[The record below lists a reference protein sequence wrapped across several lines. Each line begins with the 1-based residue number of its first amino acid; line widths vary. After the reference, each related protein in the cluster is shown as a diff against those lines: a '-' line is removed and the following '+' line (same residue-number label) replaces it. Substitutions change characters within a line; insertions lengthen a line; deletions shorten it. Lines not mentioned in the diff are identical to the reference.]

1 MHENERRQS
10 AEETPF
16 LRALVTFRP
25 PLMSRR
31 TTLLLVSPVWFGFIV
46 FTALGRPLEGLLV
59 ALGAYIV
66 LFGGGQ
72 PLRARLR
79 AYAIAALGLLGAVA
93 LGMAAG
99 GSALL
104 TWLAYLGSAVLAVL
118 VTRRLDPGP
127 PGPYFFVLMVGGGTL
142 LGGVGLGIPLT
153 LVLLALGSALAM
165 LMGGLDALLDRRTAD
180 ADPAGEPDD
189 VDATPEAAGAGP
201 DRGSTLLT
209 FLRIAIALSA
219 TLGISALRG
228 DAHPFWGVLVVVLV
242 LSYPGDSRQLTVRAV
257 SRILGTLAGL
267 LLFLPVADLHLGSA
281 GYVAVLCVL
290 LWCVARWTA
299 RNYLLGSV
307 LITLLA
313 LFMSVPLTPDES
325 PLQLTL
331 ARGIDTVIAGI
342 VSLAVLRLVRPRP
355 ANDGIG
361 RTP

>member
-1 MHENERRQS
+1 M
-10 AEETPF
+10 
-16 LRALVTFRP
+16 
-25 PLMSRR
+25 
-31 TTLLLVSPVWFGFIV
+31 
-46 FTALGRPLEGLLV
+46 FTSLGRPLEGLLV

-79 AYAIAALGLLGAVA
+79 AYTIAGLGLLGSVA

-118 VTRRLDPGP
+118 VTRRVDPGP

-153 LVLLALGSALAM
+153 LLFLALGSALAM
-165 LMGGLDALLDRRTAD
+165 LMGGLDALLDRHAAD
-180 ADPAGEPDD
+180 AEPEPGEEPGD
-189 VDATPEAAGAGP
+189 VDPPPDAAGAGP
-201 DRGSTLLT
+201 GRGSTLLT
-209 FLRIAIALSA
+209 FVRIALALSA

-228 DAHPFWGVLVVVLV
+228 DAHPFWGVLVVVLC
-242 LSYPGDSRQLTVRAV
+242 
-257 SRILGTLAGL
+257 I
-267 LLFLPVADLHLGSA
+267 
-281 GYVAVLCVL
+281 L

-313 LFMSVPLTPDES
+313 LLMSVPLTPDES

-342 VSLAVLRLVRPRP
+342 VSLAVLRIVRPRP
-355 ANDGIG
+355 AAGGIG
-361 RTP
+361 WTP

>member
-1 MHENERRQS
+1 
-10 AEETPF
+10 
-16 LRALVTFRP
+16 
-25 PLMSRR
+25 MSRR

-79 AYAIAALGLLGAVA
+79 AYTIAGLGLLGSVA

-118 VTRRLDPGP
+118 VTRRVDPGP

-142 LGGVGLGIPLT
+142 LGGVGLGIPVT
-153 LVLLALGSALAM
+153 LLFLALGSALAM
-165 LMGGLDALLDRRTAD
+165 LMGGLDALLDRHAAD
-180 ADPAGEPDD
+180 AEPEPGEEPGD
-189 VDATPEAAGAGP
+189 VDPPPDAAGAGP
-201 DRGSTLLT
+201 GRGSTLLT
-209 FLRIAIALSA
+209 FVRIALALSA

-281 GYVAVLCVL
+281 GYVTVLCIL

-355 ANDGIG
+355 AAGGIG

>member
-1 MHENERRQS
+1 
-10 AEETPF
+10 
-16 LRALVTFRP
+16 
-25 PLMSRR
+25 
-31 TTLLLVSPVWFGFIV
+31 
-46 FTALGRPLEGLLV
+46 
-59 ALGAYIV
+59 
-66 LFGGGQ
+66 
-72 PLRARLR
+72 
-79 AYAIAALGLLGAVA
+79 
-93 LGMAAG
+93 MAAG

-118 VTRRLDPGP
+118 VTRRVDPGP

-153 LVLLALGSALAM
+153 LLFLALGSALAL
-165 LMGGLDALLDRRTAD
+165 LMGGIDALLDRRTAD
-180 ADPAGEPDD
+180 AQPEPAGEPGPETVGNADRAAGDADEEETDD
-189 VDATPEAAGAGP
+189 VDAPRDDAGAGP
-201 DRGSTLLT
+201 DRGSTRLT
-209 FLRIAIALSA
+209 FVRIAIALSA

-281 GYVAVLCVL
+281 GYVAVLCIL

-342 VSLAVLRLVRPRP
+342 VSLAMLRLVRLRP
-355 ANDGIG
+355 ADDGIG
-361 RTP
+361 RTQ